1 MKTRRK
7 ISDNS
12 KLLLLSVLVGIC
24 SGGSAVILLT
34 LIRLIQSGCV
44 RLSSVCAHSGLLY
57 VVFPALGM
65 LLALLVVRLLVRDS
79 IGHGV
84 TKVLKAIS
92 TGESRIKPHNIWSSQ
107 LTSALTI
114 GMGGSVGAE
123 APIVYTGAAIGS
135 NLGRK
140 MGLNL
145 RSITILVGC
154 GAAGAVAGIFKAP
167 LAGVLF
173 TLEIL
178 MFNISMTSLMPLL
191 LSSVSAT
198 VVAYLCLG
206 GDTPFQCMLSP
217 FRMGNIPFYV
227 VLGVA
232 CGFIS
237 LYFQSVTLWLE
248 DKLAKFRNPYLKW
261 LICGLGLGLLICL
274 FPPLFGEGYDS
285 LGSLLNG
292 GDVHLDRNTPASCLL
307 DFSWGVPLFFL
318 LVLVFKVLAMT
329 LTNAGGG
336 VGGTFGPTLFVGAI
350 AGFVISRSLNLLLG
364 SNGIELPEQNFVL
377 AGMAGAMA
385 GVMKAPMTAIFL
397 IAEIT
402 GGYQLFIPLIIASS
416 ASFLVTRIWEKYSIY
431 TKRLAQAGELI
442 THDSDRAVM
451 TLMHTSDLVRDK
463 YPRISRRAS
472 LKQLVKLVS
481 DSTAAVVAVVD
492 SKGRFEGYID
502 VGNVRKYIFRTEDYN
517 VLHVRDL
524 MEPAPAIVHQTDK
537 MDEVMRMFDKTEAWR
552 LPVLDADG
560 KYIGFISRSRILA
573 AYREKL
579 REFSED

>member
-1 MKTRRK
+1 MKTRRT

-24 SGGSAVILLT
+24 SGGSAVLLQT
-34 LIRLIQSGCV
+34 LIGLIQSGCA
-44 RLSSVCAHSGLLY
+44 RLSEASGHPGLLY
-57 VVFPALGM
+57 VVFPAVGM
-65 LLALLVVRLLVRDS
+65 LLALLVVRFVVRDN

-92 TGESRIKPHNIWSSQ
+92 TGESRIKTHNIWSSQ

-135 NLGRK
+135 NLGRAL
-140 MGLNL
+140 GLNL
-145 RSITILVGC
+145 RSVTILVGC

-206 GDTPFQCMLSP
+206 GDTPFQCVLSP
-217 FRMGNIPFYV
+217 FRMGNIPFYI

-261 LICGLGLGLLICL
+261 IVCGLGLGLLILL
-274 FPPLFGEGYDS
+274 FPPLFGEGYES

-292 GDVHLDRNTPASCLL
+292 GNVQLDRMTPVSVLL
-307 DFSWGVPLFFL
+307 DSDWGVPVFFL
-318 LVLVFKVLAMT
+318 LVLLLKVLAMT
-329 LTNAGGG
+329 FTNAGGG

-364 SNGIELPEQNFVL
+364 PGGVALPEQNFVL

-463 YPRISRRAS
+463 YPRISKRAS
-472 LKQLVKLVS
+472 LKQLVKIVS

-502 VGNVRKYIFRTEDYN
+502 IGNVRKYIFSTEDYN

-524 MEPAPAIVHQTDK
+524 MEPAPAIVHQTDR
-537 MDEVMRMFDKTEAWR
+537 MEDVMRMFDKTEAWR

-573 AYREKL
+573 AYRDKL
-579 REFSED
+579 KEFSED

>member
-1 MKTRRK
+1 M
-7 ISDNS
+7 
-12 KLLLLSVLVGIC
+12 LLQ
-24 SGGSAVILLT
+24 T
-34 LIRLIQSGCV
+34 LIRLIQSGCA
-44 RLSSVCAHSGLLY
+44 RLSEASGHPGLLY
-57 VVFPALGM
+57 VVFPAVGM
-65 LLALLVVRLLVRDS
+65 LLALLVVRFVVRDN

-92 TGESRIKPHNIWSSQ
+92 TGESRIKTHNIWSSQ

-135 NLGRK
+135 NLGRAL
-140 MGLNL
+140 GLNL
-145 RSITILVGC
+145 RSVTILVGC

-206 GDTPFQCMLSP
+206 GDTPFQCVLSP
-217 FRMGNIPFYV
+217 FRMGNIPFYI

-261 LICGLGLGLLICL
+261 IVCGLGLGLLILL
-274 FPPLFGEGYDS
+274 FPPLFGEGYES

-292 GDVHLDRNTPASCLL
+292 GNVQLDRMTPVSVLL
-307 DFSWGVPLFFL
+307 DSDWGVPVFFL
-318 LVLVFKVLAMT
+318 LVLLLKVLAMT
-329 LTNAGGG
+329 FTNAGGG

-364 SNGIELPEQNFVL
+364 PGGVALPEQNFVL

-463 YPRISRRAS
+463 YPRISKRAS
-472 LKQLVKLVS
+472 LKQLVKIVS

-502 VGNVRKYIFRTEDYN
+502 IGNVRKYIFSTEDYN

-524 MEPAPAIVHQTDK
+524 MEPAPAIVHQTDR
-537 MDEVMRMFDKTEAWR
+537 MEDVMRMFDKTEAWR

-573 AYREKL
+573 AYRDKL
-579 REFSED
+579 KEFSED